1 MKTNFDTVVDRRNSN
16 SLKWNKY
23 PQDVLPLW
31 VADMDF
37 PAPPP
42 VREALQKAV
51 EHGVFGYE
59 SPSAELLAAVAERM
73 DRLYGWK
80 VEPEMVVAVP
90 GLVSGFNAAAWT
102 VCRPGEGIM
111 MQTPVYF
118 PFLKVHENVGLAL
131 QTAQLAC
138 QAQGSTVRYG
148 VDWEAFETAAR
159 PEVPTRL
166 FLLCNPHNPTGQAY
180 SRDDLSRMA
189 EICEENDILICSDEI
204 HSELLLDG
212 AKHVPIATLSP
223 ETAARTIT
231 LVAPSK
237 TFNVAGLFCGFAIIP
252 DPGLR
257 GRYRKTVERLTMH
270 VSSLGQVSALAALSG
285 ACDGW
290 LADLRS
296 YLAANRDFLVN
307 YVRECLPG
315 IRTTVP
321 EATYLAWLDCSQLVE
336 AGRIEGPP
344 AKFFLEKARVAL
356 NEGADFGPGSEGFVR
371 LNFGCPRS
379 LLEEGLER
387 MRNSLN

>member
-1 MKTNFDTVVDRRNSN
+1 MKTNFDTVIDRRSSN

-23 PQDVLPLW
+23 PQDVLPMW

-42 VREALQKAV
+42 VREALSQAV

-59 SPSAELLAAVAERM
+59 APSAELLATVAGRM

-90 GLVSGFNAAAWT
+90 GLVSGFNAAAWS

-118 PFLKVHENVGLAL
+118 PFLNVHENAGLTR

-138 QAQGSTVRYG
+138 ETQGSTLRCR
-148 VDWEAFETAAR
+148 VDWEALETAAR
-159 PEVPTRL
+159 LEVQTRL
-166 FLLCNPHNPTGQAY
+166 FLLCNPHNPTGQVY

-189 EICEENDILICSDEI
+189 EICERNDIVICSDEI

-252 DPGLR
+252 NPELR
-257 GRYRKTVERLTMH
+257 ERYKKTVERLTMH
-270 VSSLGQVSALAALSG
+270 VSSLGQVSAQAALSG

-296 YLAANRDFLVN
+296 YLTANRDFLVAF
-307 YVRECLPG
+307 VRERLPG

-321 EATYLAWLDCSQLVE
+321 EATYLAWLDCSDLVE
-336 AGRIEGPP
+336 AGKIEGPP
-344 AKFFLEKARVAL
+344 ARFFLEKARVAL
-356 NEGADFGPGSEGFVR
+356 NAGADFGPGGENFVR
-371 LNFGCPRS
+371 LNFGCPRR

-387 MRNSLN
+387 MRKSLS

>member
-1 MKTNFDTVVDRRNSN
+1 MKTNFDTVIDRRSSN

-23 PQDVLPLW
+23 PQDVLPMW

-42 VREALQKAV
+42 VREALYQAV

-59 SPSAELLAAVAERM
+59 APSAELLATVAGRM
-73 DRLYGWK
+73 ERLYDWK

-118 PFLKVHENVGLAL
+118 PFLNVHENVGLTR
-131 QTAQLAC
+131 QIAQLAC
-138 QAQGSTVRYG
+138 ETQGSTVRYR

-159 PEVPTRL
+159 PEVQTRL
-166 FLLCNPHNPTGQAY
+166 FLLCNPHNPTGQVH

-189 EICEENDILICSDEI
+189 EICEKNDIVICSDEI

-212 AKHVPIATLSP
+212 ARHVPIATLSP

-231 LVAPSK
+231 LMAPSK
-237 TFNVAGLFCGFAIIP
+237 TFNVAGLSCGFAIIP
-252 DPGLR
+252 NPELR
-257 GRYRKTVERLTMH
+257 ERYKKTVERLTMH
-270 VSSLGQVSALAALSG
+270 VSSLGQVSAQAALSG

-290 LADLRS
+290 LADLQI
-296 YLAANRDFLVN
+296 YLAANRDFLVTF
-307 YVRECLPG
+307 VRERLPG

-336 AGRIEGPP
+336 AGQIEGPP
-344 AKFFLEKARVAL
+344 ARFFLEKAGVAL
-356 NEGADFGPGSEGFVR
+356 NEGAEFGPGGENFVR

-387 MRNSLN
+387 MRKSLS